1 MSDENTKSLEAV
13 TRMIELT
20 QQGKL
25 EWTTEA
31 PVRTR
36 NVENNTTPIFYTT
49 YRDRMLRLYKVRI
62 DVGRSGYSG
71 FSERPA
77 SQEKIVLEFVNENG
91 YALWMFPEMSAL
103 QDLLTAVK
111 YQLAGVSNFLDEILS
126 E

>member
-1 MSDENTKSLEAV
+1 MSDEKTKSLEAV

-25 EWTTEA
+25 EWTTES

-36 NVENNTTPIFYTT
+36 NVENNISPVFYTN
-49 YRDRMLRLYKVRI
+49 YKDRLLRLYKVKI
-62 DVGRSGYSG
+62 EVGRSGYSG
-71 FSERPA
+71 FSERTA
-77 SQEKIVLEFVNENG
+77 QEKVVLEFVNENG
-91 YALWMFPEMSAL
+91 YALWMFPEVSAL

-111 YQLAGVSNFLDEILS
+111 YQLAGVSDFLDDILS